1 MYKAFLAA
9 VAINNSA
16 AKRHHNLL
24 NNTPSNANLLRQ
36 HLVKLTSQY
45 SQLELAKSRFNIL
58 FALKCYGILT
68 FGELQWL
75 ATVAH
80 SQLHSTTIKFQPPTL
95 DALGLFYFVLV
106 AITVC
111 IPNNLCWLVTAV

>member
-9 VAINNSA
+9 DLTHNSA

-45 SQLELAKSRFNIL
+45 SQLELAKSR
-58 FALKCYGILT
+58 
-68 FGELQWL
+68 
-75 ATVAH
+75 
-80 SQLHSTTIKFQPPTL
+80 TIKLYHMNIRQL
-95 DALGLFYFVLV
+95 
-106 AITVC
+106 
-111 IPNNLCWLVTAV
+111 